1 MNQIKVAYSA
11 GRGALGMAS
20 AEQRLLA
27 AMLREP
33 GYIDKVSAQL
43 RPEQFLQP
51 QQKELY
57 EAMLRCR
64 EQGVEVSLATLRA
77 FVSEEALNELS
88 RLAAQYSDVNCT
100 PDDIRLYLDRI
111 ARGTPVAGK
120 AAEMSNDDL
129 IRYLQS
135 MREKK
140 QGTDP
145 ADD

>member
-1 MNQIKVAYSA
+1 MLRDPHYIDLIKDQ
-11 GRGALGMAS
+11 LS
-20 AEQRLLA
+20 AEQF
-27 AMLREP
+27 
-33 GYIDKVSAQL
+33 I
-43 RPEQFLQP
+43 QP
-51 QQKELY
+51 QQKELF
-57 EAMLRCR
+57 EAMVRCR
-64 EQGVEVSLATLRA
+64 QEGIEISLTTLRA

-88 RLAAQYSDVNCT
+88 HLAAQYSDVNCT